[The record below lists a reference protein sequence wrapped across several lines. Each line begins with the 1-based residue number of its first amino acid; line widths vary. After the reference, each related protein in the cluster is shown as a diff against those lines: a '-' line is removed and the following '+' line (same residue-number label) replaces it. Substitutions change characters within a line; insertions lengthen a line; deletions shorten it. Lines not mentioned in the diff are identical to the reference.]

1 MSARATL
8 PISGIVGALLALQ
21 LLPTAALAD
30 DRRPDP
36 ASLSVMTINTYF
48 MWDGV
53 APEDGSSQIDIP
65 WRNSQL
71 EAEEHMAAIA
81 EVIARANPDI
91 VNLVEIEN
99 EAALTTLN
107 DRFLPGRGYRPY
119 FVQGGDT
126 FTGQDVGLLTR
137 IDPDGDQIHFDDRE
151 GQSGNVSKSV
161 SKNYNAVITVGD
173 TKILVVG
180 LHFLAQ
186 PNRPDRRL
194 QREAQADAIRS
205 IVQEK
210 RCAGCEVIVLGDFN
224 DYDGASDALDH
235 VNSAPITNV
244 MLAIKRLDLADP
256 ADDLVNAAVFVPKGE
271 RFTAFFDQDED
282 LQVDRPHELTSIDHV
297 LLSQGLADQL
307 DAVEIDH
314 DLNPALGTD
323 GFVSDH
329 FPIVVRFDL
338 EGPIQQPTVSVRLA
352 LLLPNPPGDESQNEE
367 ATLANDGT
375 HAVTLT
381 GWTLRDR
388 AGRSWVLDS
397 LGTMAPGEE
406 KAIQRG
412 GQPMAM
418 NNTGDTIDLLD
429 ADGQVVDSVTYGV
442 VAEGEFVISN

>member
-1 MSARATL
+1 MSAREIL
-8 PISGIVGALLALQ
+8 PICAVAGTLLAL

-30 DRRPDP
+30 DRRSDP
-36 ASLSVMTINTYF
+36 ASLSVMTTNTYF

-65 WRNSQL
+65 WRNSQV
-71 EAEEHMAAIA
+71 EAEEHMAALA

-91 VNLVEIEN
+91 VNLVEIED
-99 EAALTTLN
+99 EHALTTLN
-107 DRFLPGRGYRPY
+107 DKFLAGRGYRPY
-119 FVQGGDT
+119 FVQGRDT
-126 FTGQDVGLLTR
+126 FTGQDLGLLTR
-137 IDPDGDQIHFDDRE
+137 IDPDGEQIHFDDRE

-161 SKNYNAVITVGD
+161 TKNYNAVITVGD
-173 TKILVVG
+173 TKILIVG

-210 RCAGCEVIVLGDFN
+210 HCAGCEVIVLGDFN

-244 MLAIKRLDLADP
+244 LLAIKRVDPADP
-256 ADDLVNAAVFVPKGE
+256 ADDLVNASVFVPKGE
-271 RFTAFFDQDED
+271 RFTSFFDQDED
-282 LQVDRPHELTSIDHV
+282 MQIDPPHELTSIDHV
-297 LLSQGLADQL
+297 LMSQGLADQL
-307 DAVEIDH
+307 DTVEIDH

-338 EGPIQQPTVSVRLA
+338 EGPIPQPDVSVRLA
-352 LLLPNPPGDESQNEE
+352 LLLPNPPGNETQNEE

-375 HAVTLT
+375 QAVTLT
-381 GWTLRDR
+381 GWALRDR
-388 AGRSWVLDS
+388 TGKTWVLDS
-397 LGTMAPGEE
+397 LGSMAPGEE
-406 KAIQRG
+406 KTIRRG

-429 ADGQVVDSVTYGV
+429 DDGQVVDSVTYGV
-442 VAEGEFVISN
+442 VAEGESVISN